1 MTEFEKWLN
10 SPVVDEDTKK
20 ELEAIAN
27 DENEILARFSR
38 PMEFGT
44 AGLRAVMTA
53 GISRMNVYTVAQT
66 TEGLARLIEDEN
78 GKEKGVA
85 IAWDSR
91 NNSALF
97 ARTAA
102 RVLASHGI
110 KTYIFDSL
118 RPTPELSFALLHH
131 GCIAGINI
139 TASHNPS
146 AYNGYKVYWSDGA
159 QLPPEHAAVVS
170 EYVAKTD
177 IFSVTLADFDKAV
190 EDGTITIIGKETDEA
205 FLAAVQNCSIDP
217 TLLQEYGDKLNILY
231 TPIHGTGYRLVP
243 EILKRSGVTNLRV
256 VAEQG
261 EPDGNF
267 PTVSTPNPE
276 NKECFNIAIQK
287 VKDEGIDCQLIIG
300 TDPDADRVGIVARN
314 DKGEFV
320 PFTGNQVGALLADYI
335 INSKKA
341 LGTLPENACAIK
353 SVVSGKLFDLVC
365 DGEGVHHMNVLTGFK
380 YIGEKIKEFT
390 ASGEYTFILGYEES
404 YGYLSGGY
412 VRDKDAVA
420 ASMLIAEMAAFCM
433 RNGTT
438 LYERLQQ
445 LYAKYGYCKEAII
458 NRVIGGIVPMD
469 TMKEK
474 MASLR
479 ECPPESIGNSKVVK
493 ATDYLCDGTGL
504 PKANMLSY
512 LLENGTTVLIRPS
525 GTEPKIK
532 VYILTQAESEQAA
545 DAVIAAVKADAE
557 NLI

>member
-10 SPVVDEDTKK
+10 SPVVDDATKAELK
-20 ELEAIAN
+20 EIQN
-27 DENEILARFSR
+27 NSDEILARFSH

-44 AGLRAVMTA
+44 AGLRAVMAA

-78 GKEKGVA
+78 GKDKGVA
-85 IAWDSR
+85 VAWDSR
-91 NNSALF
+91 NNSELF
-97 ARTAA
+97 AKTAA
-102 RVLASHGI
+102 RVLAAHGI

-118 RPTPELSFALLHH
+118 RPTPELSFAILHY

-146 AYNGYKVYWSDGA
+146 AYNGYKVYWADGA
-159 QLPPEHAAVVS
+159 QLPPRHANVVS
-170 EYVAKTD
+170 DYVSKTD
-177 IFSVTLADFDKAV
+177 IFSVEQADFDKAV
-190 EDGTITIIGKETDEA
+190 EDGTIIIIGKETDDA
-205 FLAAVQNCSIDP
+205 FLDAVQNCSIDP
-217 TLLQEYGDKLNILY
+217 TALKEYGNKLNIIY

-243 EILKRSGVTNLRV
+243 EILKRSGVTNLIV
-256 VAEQG
+256 VKEQ
-261 EPDGNF
+261 EVPDGNF
-267 PTVSTPNPE
+267 PTVHTPNPE
-276 NKECFNIAIQK
+276 NKECFNIAIEK
-287 VKDEGIDCQLIIG
+287 VKAENIDCHLIIG

-341 LGTLPENACAIK
+341 QGNLPANACAIK

-365 DGEGVHHMNVLTGFK
+365 EGEGVHHMNVLTGFK

-420 ASMLIAEMAAFCM
+420 ASMLIAEMAAYNM

-438 LYERLQQ
+438 LYQRLQE
-445 LYAKYGYCKEAII
+445 LYKKYGYCKEAII

-479 ECPPESIGNSKVVK
+479 ACPPESIGNSKVTKV
-493 ATDYLCDGTGL
+493 TDYMCEGTGL

-532 VYILTQAESEQAA
+532 VYILTQAKDEKSA
-545 DAVIAAVKADAE
+545 DEVIEAVKADAE

>member
-10 SPVVDEDTKK
+10 SPVVDDATKAELK
-20 ELEAIAN
+20 EIQN
-27 DENEILARFSR
+27 NSDEILARFSH

-44 AGLRAVMTA
+44 AGLRAVMAA

-78 GKEKGVA
+78 GKDKGVA
-85 IAWDSR
+85 VAWDSR
-91 NNSALF
+91 NNSELF
-97 ARTAA
+97 AKTAA
-102 RVLASHGI
+102 RVLAAHGI

-118 RPTPELSFALLHH
+118 RPTPELSFAILHY

-146 AYNGYKVYWSDGA
+146 AYNGYKVYWADGA
-159 QLPPEHAAVVS
+159 QLPPRHANVVS
-170 EYVAKTD
+170 DYVSKTD
-177 IFSVTLADFDKAV
+177 IFSVEQADFEKAV
-190 EDGTITIIGKETDEA
+190 ENGTIIIIGKETDDA
-205 FLAAVQNCSIDP
+205 FLDAVQNCSIDP
-217 TLLQEYGDKLNILY
+217 TALKEYGNKLNIIY

-243 EILKRSGVTNLRV
+243 EILKRSGVTNLIV
-256 VAEQG
+256 VKEQ
-261 EPDGNF
+261 EVPDGNF
-267 PTVSTPNPE
+267 PTVHTPNPE
-276 NKECFNIAIQK
+276 NKECFNIAIEK
-287 VKDEGIDCQLIIG
+287 VKTENIDCHLIIG

-341 LGTLPENACAIK
+341 QGNLPANACAIK

-365 DGEGVHHMNVLTGFK
+365 EGEGVHHMNVLTGFK

-420 ASMLIAEMAAFCM
+420 ASMLIAEMAAYNM

-438 LYERLQQ
+438 LYQRLQE
-445 LYAKYGYCKEAII
+445 LYKKYGYCKEAII

-479 ECPPESIGNSKVVK
+479 ACPPESIGNSKVTKV
-493 ATDYLCDGTGL
+493 TDYMCEGTGL

-532 VYILTQAESEQAA
+532 VYILTQAKDEKSA
-545 DAVIAAVKADAE
+545 DEVIEAVKADAE

>member
-10 SPVVDEDTKK
+10 SPVVDADTKK
-20 ELEAIAN
+20 ELESIAS

-44 AGLRAVMTA
+44 AGLRAVMAA

-91 NNSALF
+91 NNSPLF

-190 EDGTITIIGKETDEA
+190 EDGTITIIGRETDEA
-205 FLAAVQNCSIDP
+205 FLDAVQNCSIDP

-243 EILKRSGVTNLRV
+243 EILKRCGVNNLRV
-256 VAEQG
+256 VAEQ
-261 EPDGNF
+261 EVPDGNF

-276 NKECFNIAIQK
+276 NKECFNIAIDK
-287 VKDEGIDCQLIIG
+287 VKAENIDCQLIIG

-365 DGEGVHHMNVLTGFK
+365 DGEGVHHIDVLTGFK

-390 ASGEYTFILGYEES
+390 ASGEHTFILGYEES

-479 ECPPESIGNSKVVK
+479 ACPPESIGNSKVVN
-493 ATDYLCDGTGL
+493 ATDYQCDGTGL

-532 VYILTQAESEQAA
+532 VYILTQAQSEQEA
-545 DAVIAAVKADAE
+545 DAVIASVKADAE

>member
-1 MTEFEKWLN
+1 MKEFEKWLN
-10 SPVVDEDTKK
+10 SPAVDEETKK
-20 ELEAIAN
+20 ELEAIKN
-27 DENEILARFSR
+27 DENEILARFSV

-53 GISRMNVYTVAQT
+53 GISRMNIYTVAQT

-91 NNSALF
+91 NNSQLF

-102 RVLASHGI
+102 EVLAYHGI

-118 RPTPELSFALLHH
+118 RPTPELSFAILHH

-146 AYNGYKVYWSDGA
+146 AYNGYKVYWADGA
-159 QLPPEHAAVVS
+159 QLPPEHAQVVS
-170 EYVAKTD
+170 DYVAKTD
-177 IFSVTLADFDKAV
+177 IFSVKRADFDKAV
-190 EDGTITIIGKETDEA
+190 EEGTIIIIGKETDEA
-205 FLAAVQNCSIDP
+205 FLKAVQNCSIDP
-217 TLLQEYGDKLNILY
+217 TALKEHGDKLNILY

-243 EILKRSGVTNLRV
+243 EILKRCGVTNLRI
-256 VAEQG
+256 VAEQQI
-261 EPDGNF
+261 PDGNF
-267 PTVSTPNPE
+267 PTVHTPNPE
-276 NKECFNIAIQK
+276 NKECFNIAIEQVEK
-287 VKDEGIDCQLIIG
+287 ENIPCRLIIG

-314 DKGEFV
+314 DEGEFV

-335 INSKKA
+335 ITNKKA
-341 LGTLPENACAIK
+341 LGTLPANACAIK

-380 YIGEKIKEFT
+380 YIGEKIKEFK

-404 YGYLSGGY
+404 YGYLSDGY

-420 ASMLIAEMAAFCM
+420 ASMLIAEMAAFHEK
-433 RNGTT
+433 NGTT
-438 LYERLQQ
+438 LYKRLQE
-445 LYAKYGYCKEAII
+445 LYKKYGYCKEAII

-479 ECPPESIGNSKVVK
+479 ACTPESLGGSKVV
-493 ATDYLCDGTGL
+493 AFTDFMCAGTGL
-504 PKANMLSY
+504 PKANMLSFT
-512 LLENGTTVLIRPS
+512 LENGTTALVRPS

-532 VYILTQAESEQAA
+532 VYILTQAKDEKNA
-545 DAVIAAVKADAE
+545 DEIIAAVKADAE
-557 NLI
+557 KLI

>member
-10 SPVVDEDTKK
+10 SPVVDDATKAELK
-20 ELEAIAN
+20 EIQN
-27 DENEILARFSR
+27 NSDEILARFSH

-44 AGLRAVMTA
+44 AGLRAVMAA

-78 GKEKGVA
+78 GKDKGVA
-85 IAWDSR
+85 VAWDSR
-91 NNSALF
+91 NNSELF
-97 ARTAA
+97 AKTAA
-102 RVLASHGI
+102 RVLAAHGI

-118 RPTPELSFALLHH
+118 RPTPELSFAILHY

-146 AYNGYKVYWSDGA
+146 AYNGYKVYWADGA
-159 QLPPEHAAVVS
+159 QLPPRHANVVS
-170 EYVAKTD
+170 DYVSKTD
-177 IFSVTLADFDKAV
+177 IFSVEQADFDKAV
-190 EDGTITIIGKETDEA
+190 EDGTIIIIGKETDDA
-205 FLAAVQNCSIDP
+205 FLDAVQNCSIDP
-217 TLLQEYGDKLNILY
+217 TALKEYGNKLNIIY

-243 EILKRSGVTNLRV
+243 EILKRSGVTNLIV
-256 VAEQG
+256 VKEQ
-261 EPDGNF
+261 EVPDGNF
-267 PTVSTPNPE
+267 PTVHTPNPE
-276 NKECFNIAIQK
+276 NKECFNIAIEK
-287 VKDEGIDCQLIIG
+287 VKTENIDCHLIIG

-341 LGTLPENACAIK
+341 QGNLPANACAIK

-365 DGEGVHHMNVLTGFK
+365 EGEGVHHMNVLTGFK

-420 ASMLIAEMAAFCM
+420 ASMLIAEMAAYNM

-438 LYERLQQ
+438 LYQRLQE
-445 LYAKYGYCKEAII
+445 LYQKYGYCKEAII

-479 ECPPESIGNSKVVK
+479 ACPPASFGGSKVTE

-532 VYILTQAESEQAA
+532 VYILTQAESESAA
-545 DAVIAAVKADAE
+545 DEVIAAVKADAE

>member
-10 SPVVDEDTKK
+10 STVVDEATKAELK
-20 ELEAIAN
+20 EIQN
-27 DENEILARFSR
+27 DENQILARFSV

-44 AGLRAVMTA
+44 AGLRAVMAA

-78 GKEKGVA
+78 GKDMGVA

-91 NNSALF
+91 NNSKLF
-97 ARTAA
+97 AHTAA
-102 RVLASHGI
+102 RVLAAHGI

-118 RPTPELSFALLHH
+118 RPTPELSFAILRY
-131 GCIAGINI
+131 GCMAGINI

-146 AYNGYKVYWSDGA
+146 EYNGYKVYWSDGA
-159 QLPPEHAAVVS
+159 QLPPHHAAVVS
-170 EYVAKTD
+170 DYVAKTD
-177 IFSVTLADFDKAV
+177 IFSVSQADFDKAV
-190 EDGTITIIGKETDEA
+190 ADGTIIIIGKETDED
-205 FLAAVQNCSIDP
+205 FLEAVQNCSIDP
-217 TLLQEYGDKLNILY
+217 TALREYGDKLNMVY

-243 EILKRSGVTNLRV
+243 EILKRSGVNNLIV
-256 VAEQG
+256 VKEQ
-261 EPDGNF
+261 EIPDGNF
-267 PTVSTPNPE
+267 PTVHTPNPE

-287 VKDEGIDCQLIIG
+287 VMDENIDCQLIIG
-300 TDPDADRVGIVARN
+300 TDPDADRVGIVARDN
-314 DKGEFV
+314 NGEFV

-341 LGTLPENACAIK
+341 QGILPANACAIK

-365 DGEGVHHMNVLTGFK
+365 EGEGVHHMDVLTGFK

-404 YGYLSGGY
+404 YGYLTGGY

-420 ASMLIAEMAAFCM
+420 ASMLIAEMAAYNM

-438 LYERLQQ
+438 LYNRLQE
-445 LYAKYGYCKEAII
+445 LYEKYGYCKEAII
-458 NRVIGGIVPMD
+458 NKVIGGIVPMD
-469 TMKEK
+469 AMKEK

-479 ECPPESIGNSKVVK
+479 ACPPTVIGGSKVKTV
-493 ATDYLCDGTGL
+493 TDFMEDGTGL
-504 PKANMLSY
+504 PKANMLSF

-532 VYILTQAESEQAA
+532 IYILAQAESEAA
-545 DAVIAAVKADAE
+545 VDAVIKAVKADGE
-557 NLI
+557 KLI

>member
-10 SPVVDEDTKK
+10 SPAVDEDTKK

-44 AGLRAVMTA
+44 AGLRAVMAA

-190 EDGTITIIGKETDEA
+190 ENGTIIIIGKETDEA

-256 VAEQG
+256 VAEQE

-479 ECPPESIGNSKVVK
+479 QCPPESIGNSKVVK

-504 PKANMLSY
+504 PKANMLAY

>member
-10 SPVVDEDTKK
+10 SPVVDDATKAELK
-20 ELEAIAN
+20 EIQN
-27 DENEILARFSR
+27 NSDEILARFSH

-44 AGLRAVMTA
+44 AGLRAVMAA

-78 GKEKGVA
+78 GKDKGVA
-85 IAWDSR
+85 VAWDSR
-91 NNSALF
+91 NNSELF
-97 ARTAA
+97 AKAAA
-102 RVLASHGI
+102 RVLAAHGI

-118 RPTPELSFALLHH
+118 RPTPELSFAILHY

-146 AYNGYKVYWSDGA
+146 AYNGYKVYWADGA
-159 QLPPEHAAVVS
+159 QLPPRHANVVS
-170 EYVAKTD
+170 DYVSKTD
-177 IFSVTLADFDKAV
+177 IFSVEQADFDKAV
-190 EDGTITIIGKETDEA
+190 EDGTIIIIGKETDDA
-205 FLAAVQNCSIDP
+205 FLDAVQNCSIDP
-217 TLLQEYGDKLNILY
+217 TALKEYGNKLNIIY

-243 EILKRSGVTNLRV
+243 EILKRSGVTNLIV
-256 VAEQG
+256 VKEQ
-261 EPDGNF
+261 EVPDGNF
-267 PTVSTPNPE
+267 PTVHTPNPE
-276 NKECFNIAIQK
+276 NKECFNIAIEK
-287 VKDEGIDCQLIIG
+287 VKTENIDCHLIIG

-314 DKGEFV
+314 DNGEFV

-341 LGTLPENACAIK
+341 QGNLPANACAIK

-365 DGEGVHHMNVLTGFK
+365 EGEGVHHMNVLTGFK

-420 ASMLIAEMAAFCM
+420 ASMLIAEMAAYNM

-438 LYERLQQ
+438 LYQRLQE
-445 LYAKYGYCKEAII
+445 LYKKYGYCKEAII

-479 ECPPESIGNSKVVK
+479 ACPPESIGNSKVTKV
-493 ATDYLCDGTGL
+493 TDYMCEGTGL

-532 VYILTQAESEQAA
+532 VYILTQAKDEKSA
-545 DAVIAAVKADAE
+545 DEVIEAVKADAE

>member
-10 SPVVDEDTKK
+10 SPVVDDATKAELK
-20 ELEAIAN
+20 EIQN
-27 DENEILARFSR
+27 NSDEILARFSH

-44 AGLRAVMTA
+44 AGLRAVMAA

-78 GKEKGVA
+78 GKDKGVA
-85 IAWDSR
+85 VAWDSR
-91 NNSALF
+91 NNSELF
-97 ARTAA
+97 AKTAA
-102 RVLASHGI
+102 RVLAAHGI

-118 RPTPELSFALLHH
+118 RPTPELSFAILHY

-146 AYNGYKVYWSDGA
+146 AYNGYKVYWADGA
-159 QLPPEHAAVVS
+159 QLPPRHANVVS
-170 EYVAKTD
+170 DYVSKTD
-177 IFSVTLADFDKAV
+177 IFSVEQADFDKAV
-190 EDGTITIIGKETDEA
+190 EDGTIIIIGKETDDA
-205 FLAAVQNCSIDP
+205 FLDAVQNCSIDP
-217 TLLQEYGDKLNILY
+217 TALKEYGNKLNIIY

-243 EILKRSGVTNLRV
+243 EILKRSGVTNLIV
-256 VAEQG
+256 VKEQ
-261 EPDGNF
+261 EVPDGNF
-267 PTVSTPNPE
+267 PTVHTPNPE
-276 NKECFNIAIQK
+276 NKECFNIAIEK
-287 VKDEGIDCQLIIG
+287 VKTENIDCHLIIG

-341 LGTLPENACAIK
+341 QGNLPANACAIK

-365 DGEGVHHMNVLTGFK
+365 EGEGVHHMNVLTGFK

-420 ASMLIAEMAAFCM
+420 ASMLIAEMAAYNM

-438 LYERLQQ
+438 LYQRLQE
-445 LYAKYGYCKEAII
+445 LYKKYGYCKEAII

-479 ECPPESIGNSKVVK
+479 ACPPESIGNSKVTKV
-493 ATDYLCDGTGL
+493 TDYMCEGTGL

-532 VYILTQAESEQAA
+532 VYILTQAKDEKSA
-545 DAVIAAVKADAE
+545 DEVIEAVKADAE

>member
-10 SPVVDEDTKK
+10 SPVVDDATKAELK
-20 ELEAIAN
+20 EIQN
-27 DENEILARFSR
+27 NSDEILARFSH

-44 AGLRAVMTA
+44 AGLRAVMAA

-78 GKEKGVA
+78 GKNKGVA
-85 IAWDSR
+85 VAWDSR
-91 NNSALF
+91 NNSELF
-97 ARTAA
+97 AKTAA
-102 RVLASHGI
+102 RVLAAHGI

-118 RPTPELSFALLHH
+118 RPTPELSFAILHY

-146 AYNGYKVYWSDGA
+146 AYNGYKVYWADGA
-159 QLPPEHAAVVS
+159 QLPPRHANVVS
-170 EYVAKTD
+170 DYVSKTD
-177 IFSVTLADFDKAV
+177 IFSVEQADFDKAV
-190 EDGTITIIGKETDEA
+190 EDGTIIIIGKETDDA
-205 FLAAVQNCSIDP
+205 FLDAVQNCSIDP
-217 TLLQEYGDKLNILY
+217 TALKEYGNKLNIIY

-243 EILKRSGVTNLRV
+243 EILKRSGVTNLIV
-256 VAEQG
+256 VKEQ
-261 EPDGNF
+261 EVPDGNF
-267 PTVSTPNPE
+267 PTVHTPNPE
-276 NKECFNIAIQK
+276 NKECFNIAIEK
-287 VKDEGIDCQLIIG
+287 VKAENIDCHLIIG

-341 LGTLPENACAIK
+341 QGNLPANACAIK

-365 DGEGVHHMNVLTGFK
+365 EGEGVHHMNVLTGFK

-420 ASMLIAEMAAFCM
+420 ASMLIAEMAAYNM

-438 LYERLQQ
+438 LYQRLQE
-445 LYAKYGYCKEAII
+445 LYKKYGYCKEAII

-479 ECPPESIGNSKVVK
+479 ACPPESIGNSKVTKV
-493 ATDYLCDGTGL
+493 TDYMCEGTGL

-532 VYILTQAESEQAA
+532 VYILTQAKDEKSA
-545 DAVIAAVKADAE
+545 DEVIEAVKADAE

>member
-10 SPVVDEDTKK
+10 SPVVDDATKAELK
-20 ELEAIAN
+20 EIQN
-27 DENEILARFSR
+27 NSDEILARFSH

-44 AGLRAVMTA
+44 AGLRAVMAA
-53 GISRMNVYTVAQT
+53 GISRMNVYTVAET

-78 GKEKGVA
+78 GKDKGVA
-85 IAWDSR
+85 VAWDSR
-91 NNSALF
+91 NNSELF
-97 ARTAA
+97 AKTAA
-102 RVLASHGI
+102 RVLAAHGI

-118 RPTPELSFALLHH
+118 RPTPELSFAILHY

-146 AYNGYKVYWSDGA
+146 AYNGYKVYWADGA
-159 QLPPEHAAVVS
+159 QLPPRHANVVS
-170 EYVAKTD
+170 DYVSKTD
-177 IFSVTLADFDKAV
+177 IFSVEQADFDKAV
-190 EDGTITIIGKETDEA
+190 EDGTIIIIGKETDDA
-205 FLAAVQNCSIDP
+205 FLDAVQNCSIDP
-217 TLLQEYGDKLNILY
+217 TALKEYGNKLNIIY

-243 EILKRSGVTNLRV
+243 EILKRSGVTNLIV
-256 VAEQG
+256 VKEQ
-261 EPDGNF
+261 EVPDGNF
-267 PTVSTPNPE
+267 PTVHTPNPE
-276 NKECFNIAIQK
+276 NKECFNIAIEK
-287 VKDEGIDCQLIIG
+287 VKTENIDCHLIIG

-341 LGTLPENACAIK
+341 QGNLPANACAIK

-365 DGEGVHHMNVLTGFK
+365 EGEGVHHMNVLTGFK

-420 ASMLIAEMAAFCM
+420 ASMLIAEMAAYNM

-438 LYERLQQ
+438 LYQRLQE
-445 LYAKYGYCKEAII
+445 LYKKYGYCKEAII

-479 ECPPESIGNSKVVK
+479 ACPPESIGNSKVTKV
-493 ATDYLCDGTGL
+493 TDYMCEGTGL

-512 LLENGTTVLIRPS
+512 LLQNGTTVLIRPS

-532 VYILTQAESEQAA
+532 VYILTQAKDEKSA
-545 DAVIAAVKADAE
+545 DEVIEAVKADAE

>member
-1 MTEFEKWLN
+1 MTEFKKWLN

-190 EDGTITIIGKETDEA
+190 EDGTIIIIGKETDEA

-256 VAEQG
+256 VAEQE

-479 ECPPESIGNSKVVK
+479 KCPPESIGNSKVVK

-504 PKANMLSY
+504 PKANMLAY

-532 VYILTQAESEQAA
+532 VYILTQAENEQAA

>member
-10 SPVVDEDTKK
+10 SPVVDEATKA
-20 ELEAIAN
+20 ELRSIEN
-27 DENEILARFSR
+27 DQNEILARFSC

-44 AGLRAVMTA
+44 AGLRAVMAA

-78 GKEKGVA
+78 GCDKGVA

-91 NNSALF
+91 NNSELF
-97 ARTAA
+97 AKTAA
-102 RVLASHGI
+102 RVLAKHGI

-118 RPTPELSFALLHH
+118 RPTPELSFAILHY
-131 GCIAGINI
+131 GCIAGINV

-146 AYNGYKVYWSDGA
+146 AYNGYKVYWADGA
-159 QLPPEHAAVVS
+159 QLPPEHANVVS
-170 EYVAKTD
+170 DYVSKTD
-177 IFSVTLADFDKAV
+177 IFSVEQADFDKAV
-190 EDGTITIIGKETDEA
+190 EEGTIIIIGRETDKA
-205 FLAAVQNCSIDP
+205 FLDAVQNCSIDP
-217 TLLQEYGDKLNILY
+217 TALKEYGDKLNIIY

-243 EILKRSGVTNLRV
+243 EILERSGVTNLIV
-256 VAEQG
+256 VKEQ
-261 EPDGNF
+261 EVPDGNF
-267 PTVSTPNPE
+267 PTVHTPNPE
-276 NKECFNIAIQK
+276 NKECFNIAIEK
-287 VKDEGIDCQLIIG
+287 VKAENIDCHLIIG

-314 DKGEFV
+314 NEGEFV

-341 LGTLPENACAIK
+341 QGTLPENACAIK

-365 DGEGVHHMNVLTGFK
+365 EGEGVHHMNVLTGFK

-390 ASGEYTFILGYEES
+390 ASGAYTFILGYEES

-420 ASMLIAEMAAFCM
+420 ASMLIAEMAAYNM

-438 LYERLQQ
+438 LYQRLQD
-445 LYAKYGYCKEAII
+445 LYKKYGYCKEAII

-474 MASLR
+474 MARLR
-479 ECPPESIGNSKVVK
+479 ACPPESIGNSKVAKV
-493 ATDYLCDGTGL
+493 TDFLYDDTGL

-532 VYILTQAESEQAA
+532 VYILTQAENETAA
-545 DAVIAAVKADAE
+545 DKVIEAIKADAE

>member
-10 SPVVDEDTKK
+10 SPVVDDATKAELK
-20 ELEAIAN
+20 EIQN
-27 DENEILARFSR
+27 NSDEILARFSH

-44 AGLRAVMTA
+44 AGLRAVMAA

-78 GKEKGVA
+78 GKDKGVA
-85 IAWDSR
+85 VAWDSR
-91 NNSALF
+91 NNSELF
-97 ARTAA
+97 AKTAA
-102 RVLASHGI
+102 RVLAAHGI

-118 RPTPELSFALLHH
+118 RPTPELSFAILHY

-146 AYNGYKVYWSDGA
+146 AYNGYKVYWADGA
-159 QLPPEHAAVVS
+159 QLPPRHANVVS
-170 EYVAKTD
+170 DYVSKTD
-177 IFSVTLADFDKAV
+177 IFSVEQADFDKAV
-190 EDGTITIIGKETDEA
+190 EDGTIIIIGKETDDA
-205 FLAAVQNCSIDP
+205 FLDAVQNCSIDP
-217 TLLQEYGDKLNILY
+217 TALKEYGNKLNIIY

-243 EILKRSGVTNLRV
+243 EILKRSGVTNLIV
-256 VAEQG
+256 VKEQ
-261 EPDGNF
+261 EVPDGNF
-267 PTVSTPNPE
+267 PTVHTPNPE
-276 NKECFNIAIQK
+276 NKECFNIAIEK
-287 VKDEGIDCQLIIG
+287 VKTENIDCHLIIG

-341 LGTLPENACAIK
+341 QGNLPANACAIK

-365 DGEGVHHMNVLTGFK
+365 EGEGVHHMNVLTGFK

-420 ASMLIAEMAAFCM
+420 ASMLIAEMAAYNM

-438 LYERLQQ
+438 LYQRLQE
-445 LYAKYGYCKEAII
+445 LYKKYGYCKEAII
-458 NRVIGGIVPMD
+458 SRVIGGIVPMD

-479 ECPPESIGNSKVVK
+479 ACPPESIGNSKVTKV
-493 ATDYLCDGTGL
+493 TDYMCEGTGL

-532 VYILTQAESEQAA
+532 VYILTQAKDEKSA
-545 DAVIAAVKADAE
+545 DEVIEAVKADAE

>member
-10 SPVVDEDTKK
+10 SPVVDEDTKA
-20 ELEAIAN
+20 ELNSIAN

-44 AGLRAVMTA
+44 AGLRAVMAA

-78 GKEKGVA
+78 GCDKGVA

-91 NNSALF
+91 NNSELF

-102 RVLASHGI
+102 RVLANHGI

-118 RPTPELSFALLHH
+118 RPTPELSFAILRH

-159 QLPPEHAAVVS
+159 QLPPEHASVVS
-170 EYVAKTD
+170 DYVAKTD
-177 IFSVTLADFDKAV
+177 RFSVALADFAKAV
-190 EDGTITIIGKETDEA
+190 QDGTIIIIGKETDED
-205 FLAAVQNCSIDP
+205 FLEAVQNCSIDP
-217 TLLQEYGDKLNILY
+217 TALKEYGDKLNMVY

-243 EILKRSGVTNLRV
+243 EILKRSGVNNLIV
-256 VAEQG
+256 VKEQ
-261 EPDGNF
+261 EVPDGNF
-267 PTVSTPNPE
+267 PTVHTPNPE
-276 NKECFNIAIQK
+276 NKECFNIAIEK
-287 VKDEGIDCQLIIG
+287 VKAENIDCHLIIG

-314 DKGEFV
+314 NEGEFV

-341 LGTLPENACAIK
+341 QGNLPANACAIK

-365 DGEGVHHMNVLTGFK
+365 DGEGVHRMNVLTGFK

-404 YGYLSGGY
+404 YGYLTGGY

-420 ASMLIAEMAAFCM
+420 ASMLIAEMAAYNM

-438 LYERLQQ
+438 LYQRLQE
-445 LYAKYGYCKEAII
+445 LYQKYGYCKEAII

-479 ECPPESIGNSKVVK
+479 ACPPASFGGSKVTE

-532 VYILTQAESEQAA
+532 VYILTQAESESAA
-545 DAVIAAVKADAE
+545 DEVIAAVKADAE

>member
-10 SPVVDEDTKK
+10 SPAVDDDTKA
-20 ELEAIAN
+20 ELNSIAN
-27 DENEILARFSR
+27 DRNEILARFSR

-44 AGLRAVMTA
+44 AGLRAVMAA

-66 TEGLARLIEDEN
+66 TEGLARLIEDEQ
-78 GKEKGVA
+78 GCDKGVA

-91 NNSALF
+91 NNSELF

-102 RVLASHGI
+102 RVLAAHGI

-118 RPTPELSFALLHH
+118 RPTPELSFAILRH

-146 AYNGYKVYWSDGA
+146 AYNGYKVYWADGA
-159 QLPPEHAAVVS
+159 QLPPEHANVVS
-170 EYVAKTD
+170 DYVAKTD
-177 IFSVTLADFDKAV
+177 IFSVKQADFDKAV
-190 EDGTITIIGKETDEA
+190 AEGTIIIIGKETDED

-217 TLLQEYGDKLNILY
+217 AALKEYGDKLNIIY

-243 EILKRSGVTNLRV
+243 EILKRAGVTNLRIV
-256 VAEQG
+256 TEQ
-261 EPDGNF
+261 EVPDGNF
-267 PTVSTPNPE
+267 PTVHTPNPE
-276 NKECFNIAIQK
+276 NKECFNIAIEK
-287 VKDEGIDCQLIIG
+287 VKAENIDCHLIIG

-314 DKGEFV
+314 DEGEFV

-341 LGTLPENACAIK
+341 QGTLPANACAIK

-365 DGEGVHHMNVLTGFK
+365 DGEGVHRMNVLTGFK
-380 YIGEKIKEFT
+380 YIGEKIKEFA

-404 YGYLSGGY
+404 YGYLTGGY

-420 ASMLIAEMAAFCM
+420 ASMLIAEMAAYNM

-438 LYERLQQ
+438 LYQRLRE
-445 LYAKYGYCKEAII
+445 LYEKYGYCKEAII

-474 MASLR
+474 MAYLR
-479 ECPPESIGNSKVVK
+479 SCPPAVIGGSRVAEV
-493 ATDYLCDGTGL
+493 TDYLCEGTGL
-504 PKANMLSY
+504 PKANMLSF

-532 VYILTQAESEQAA
+532 VYILTNAENEAAA
-545 DAVIAAVKADAE
+545 DSVIAAVKADAE
-557 NLI
+557 QLI

>member
-10 SPVVDEDTKK
+10 SPAVDDDTKA
-20 ELEAIAN
+20 ELNSIAN
-27 DENEILARFSR
+27 DRNEILARFSR

-44 AGLRAVMTA
+44 AGLRAVMAA

-66 TEGLARLIEDEN
+66 TEGLARLIEDEK
-78 GKEKGVA
+78 GCDKGVA

-91 NNSALF
+91 NNSELF

-102 RVLASHGI
+102 RVLAAHGI

-118 RPTPELSFALLHH
+118 RPTPELSFAILRH

-146 AYNGYKVYWSDGA
+146 AYNGYKVYWADGA
-159 QLPPEHAAVVS
+159 QLPPEHANVVS
-170 EYVAKTD
+170 DYVAKTD
-177 IFSVTLADFDKAV
+177 IFSVKQADFDKAV
-190 EDGTITIIGKETDEA
+190 ADGTIIIIGKETDED

-217 TLLQEYGDKLNILY
+217 AALKEYGDKLNIIY

-243 EILKRSGVTNLRV
+243 EILKRAGVTNLRI
-256 VAEQG
+256 VAEQ
-261 EPDGNF
+261 EVPDGDF
-267 PTVSTPNPE
+267 PTVHTPNPE
-276 NKECFNIAIQK
+276 NKECFNIAIEK
-287 VKDEGIDCQLIIG
+287 VKAENIDCHLIIG

-314 DKGEFV
+314 DEGEFV

-341 LGTLPENACAIK
+341 QGTLPENACAIK

-365 DGEGVHHMNVLTGFK
+365 DGEGVHRMNVLTGFK
-380 YIGEKIKEFT
+380 YIGEKIKEFA

-404 YGYLSGGY
+404 YGYLTGGY

-420 ASMLIAEMAAFCM
+420 ASMLIAEMAAYNM

-438 LYERLQQ
+438 LYQRLRE
-445 LYAKYGYCKEAII
+445 LYEKYGYCKEAII

-474 MASLR
+474 MAYLR
-479 ECPPESIGNSKVVK
+479 SCPPAVIGGSRVAEV
-493 ATDYLCDGTGL
+493 TDYLCEGTGL
-504 PKANMLSY
+504 PKANMLSF

-532 VYILTQAESEQAA
+532 VYILTNAENEAAA
-545 DAVIAAVKADAE
+545 DSVIAAVKADAE
-557 NLI
+557 QLI

>member
-44 AGLRAVMTA
+44 AGLRAVMAA

-190 EDGTITIIGKETDEA
+190 EDGTIIIIGKETDEA
-205 FLAAVQNCSIDP
+205 FLNAVQNCSIDP

-256 VAEQG
+256 VAEQE

-335 INSKKA
+335 INSKKT

-504 PKANMLSY
+504 PKANMLAY

-532 VYILTQAESEQAA
+532 VYILTQAENEQAA

>member
-10 SPVVDEDTKK
+10 SPVVDDATKAELK
-20 ELEAIAN
+20 EIQN
-27 DENEILARFSR
+27 NSDEILARFSH

-44 AGLRAVMTA
+44 AGLRAVMAA

-78 GKEKGVA
+78 GKDKGVA
-85 IAWDSR
+85 VAWDSR
-91 NNSALF
+91 NNSELF
-97 ARTAA
+97 AKTAA
-102 RVLASHGI
+102 RVLAAHGI

-118 RPTPELSFALLHH
+118 RPTPELSFAILHY

-146 AYNGYKVYWSDGA
+146 AYNGYKVYWADGA
-159 QLPPEHAAVVS
+159 QLPPRHANVVS
-170 EYVAKTD
+170 DYVSKTD
-177 IFSVTLADFDKAV
+177 IFSVEQADFDKAV
-190 EDGTITIIGKETDEA
+190 EDGTIIIIGKETDDA
-205 FLAAVQNCSIDP
+205 FLDAVQNCSIDP
-217 TLLQEYGDKLNILY
+217 TALKEYGNKLNIIY

-243 EILKRSGVTNLRV
+243 EILKRSGVTNLIV
-256 VAEQG
+256 VKEQ
-261 EPDGNF
+261 EVPDGNF
-267 PTVSTPNPE
+267 PTVHTPNPE
-276 NKECFNIAIQK
+276 NKECFNIAIEK
-287 VKDEGIDCQLIIG
+287 VKTENIDCHLIIG

-341 LGTLPENACAIK
+341 QGNLPANACAIK

-365 DGEGVHHMNVLTGFK
+365 EGEGVHHMNVLTGFK

-420 ASMLIAEMAAFCM
+420 ASMLIAEMAAYNM

-438 LYERLQQ
+438 LYQRLQE
-445 LYAKYGYCKEAII
+445 LYKKYGYCKEAII

-479 ECPPESIGNSKVVK
+479 ACPPESIGNSKVTKV
-493 ATDYLCDGTGL
+493 TDYMCEGTGL

-512 LLENGTTVLIRPS
+512 LLQNGTTVLIRPS

-532 VYILTQAESEQAA
+532 VYILTQAKDEKSA
-545 DAVIAAVKADAE
+545 DEVIEAVKADAE